1 MTTYYSHSPIGA
13 SEMSDESDGSAIKRL
28 RDALHRSGLNDD
40 EIKSILAACMAEVVQ
55 NALEQITAD
64 EKREPLK
71 FIWPFPDGSAV
82 ECAEGHTHK
91 RQIMFAAP
99 KPLKILSVSDGV
111 VTNLSVYERKMF
123 IGPAAGVSI
132 HITHDNKVMISDYFG
147 LCKVHCK
154 KGQEVKQGEAIG
166 TAKAGDSVIFSLRR
180 GDVKLDL
187 TKYMPERSD
196 LPEVMS
202 PGDSQL
208 LKKFIE

>member
-40 EIKSILAACMAEVVQ
+40 EIKSILAACMVEVVQ

-132 HITHDNKVMISDYFG
+132 HITHDNKVISDYFG
-147 LCKVHCK
+147 LYKVHCK

>member
-1 MTTYYSHSPIGA
+1 
-13 SEMSDESDGSAIKRL
+13 
-28 RDALHRSGLNDD
+28 
-40 EIKSILAACMAEVVQ
+40 
-55 NALEQITAD
+55 
-64 EKREPLK
+64 
-71 FIWPFPDGSAV
+71 
-82 ECAEGHTHK
+82 
-91 RQIMFAAP
+91 
-99 KPLKILSVSDGV
+99 
-111 VTNLSVYERKMF
+111 MF

-132 HITHDNKVMISDYFG
+132 HVTHDNKVISDYFG
-147 LCKVHCK
+147 LYKVHCK